1 MKASDRIETEI
12 RVKLLPRSSRN
23 QILGYE
29 HDILKVKV
37 TAPPVDGQANK
48 TLTEF
53 LAKRL
58 GVSKGSVQ
66 IVSGKT
72 GRLKRVR
79 IHGLSFE
86 DIKERLKA

>member
-1 MKASDRIETEI
+1 VNASDQIETEI

-23 QILGYE
+23 QILGRE

-48 TLTEF
+48 TLIEF

-66 IVSGKT
+66 IVSGKA
-72 GRLKRVR
+72 GRLKGVR

-86 DIKERLKA
+86 DVMERLE